1 MSFFAG
7 DSRLY
12 SPLFGDTELAA
23 LLSDEASVTR
33 MVQTE
38 AALARVQARLG
49 LIPAEAAGAIS
60 ELEGSFVPDLDALAT
75 GVAYDGLPIIALLK
89 QLRQNLDP
97 EAAPWLHWG
106 ATTQDV
112 LDTALILGLREVLE
126 VLEGRLLAVVRALAS
141 LADLHRHTVMAG
153 RTHSQQALP
162 ITFGLKV
169 AGWLAPLLRWHER
182 LTQLRPRLLVVQF
195 GGAAGTL
202 ASLGTS
208 GLEVQEALA
217 RELGVGVPLLSWHT
231 GRDTLAELAGWL
243 SGCSGSLAKMSQDV
257 ILLTQTEVAE
267 VRESADT
274 SRGGSSTMPQKSNPV
289 ISELVVAAA
298 RANAGLLSG
307 MHHALIQEHERATH
321 GWQLEWLSLP
331 PMLALCG
338 SSLRH
343 SLDLAQNLVVD
354 TARMQA
360 NVAASGG
367 LMLAETLSFALSGPL
382 GRARAGQLVKAAVQT
397 AVKEGRPLVAVL
409 RELSDAELQGQTP
422 SQTLDWDSFTESNSL
437 GTSEKMID
445 RVLEAAARVNGS
457 G

>member
-12 SPLFGDTELAA
+12 APLFGDADLAA
-23 LLSDEASVTR
+23 LLSDEASVAR

-38 AALARVQARLG
+38 AALARVQTQLG
-49 LIPAEAAGAIS
+49 LIPAGAAEAIS
-60 ELEGSFVPDLDALAT
+60 ALEENFAPDLDALAA
-75 GVAYDGLPIIALLK
+75 GVAHDGLPVIALLG
-89 QLRQNLDP
+89 QLRQQLGP

-106 ATTQDV
+106 ATTQDI
-112 LDTALILGLREVLE
+112 LDTALVLGLREALE
-126 VLEGRLLAVVRALAS
+126 VLEGRLLGVVRALAA
-141 LADLHRHTVMAG
+141 LADRHRHTVMAG

-162 ITFGLKV
+162 TTFGLKV

-202 ASLGTS
+202 ASLGTA
-208 GLEVQEALA
+208 GLEVQAALA
-217 RELGVGVPLLSWHT
+217 RELGLGVPLLPWHT

-243 SGCSGSLAKMSQDV
+243 SGCSGSLAKMSQDI
-257 ILLTQTEVAE
+257 ILLTQTEVGE

-298 RANAGLLSG
+298 RSCAGLLSG

-343 SLDLAQNLVVD
+343 SLDLARNLVVD
-354 TARMQA
+354 AARMEA
-360 NVAASGG
+360 NVQASGG

-409 RELSDAELQGQTP
+409 REMSAAELQSEGQ
-422 SQTLDWDSFTESNSL
+422 SLNWDNFTEANTL
-437 GTSEKMID
+437 GTSEEMID
-445 RVLEAAARVNGS
+445 RVLEAAARVNGAT
-457 G
+457 